1 MCSRTAGS
9 RLKTEKLSA
18 TMAPAI
24 WPPLGP
30 VASATREPRFH
41 SMASAAATT
50 GRPLRSSPARRR
62 FIRKKYSS
70 IPKIAAP
77 AQWPMVLTRTGSWI
91 LSQSGM
97 GRFSFQLTAKRHAA
111 SLLSMFI
118 GGLIGF
124 DLARWARGK
133 HTWPQMSADEIEDAV
148 ESVGSEACCSVA
160 DRCGEVETIDA
171 YAQSIDANLKKME
184 AKYFVEAIAQAKTT
198 RRETRRLTQA
208 WSVASLYLNE

>member
-1 MCSRTAGS
+1 
-9 RLKTEKLSA
+9 
-18 TMAPAI
+18 
-24 WPPLGP
+24 
-30 VASATREPRFH
+30 
-41 SMASAAATT
+41 
-50 GRPLRSSPARRR
+50 
-62 FIRKKYSS
+62 
-70 IPKIAAP
+70 
-77 AQWPMVLTRTGSWI
+77 
-91 LSQSGM
+91 
-97 GRFSFQLTAKRHAA
+97 
-111 SLLSMFI
+111 MFI

-171 YAQSIDANLKKME
+171 YAQSIDANLKKMK

-208 WSVASLYLNE
+208 WSVASLYLNETHVPVAAFFSIETESGDWDCRSRLLFLLQR